1 MKIGINFAFLKDY
14 FRNYA
19 IRQEIV
25 FAKIIG
31 IFSNNA
37 QKRKSTDQ
45 VSIGL
50 KCKIKTM
57 QFHEKYLIIHRN

>member
-1 MKIGINFAFLKDY
+1 MGLCGIAILHLHVWCMKIGINFAFLKDY

-50 KCKIKTM
+50 NV
-57 QFHEKYLIIHRN
+57 R